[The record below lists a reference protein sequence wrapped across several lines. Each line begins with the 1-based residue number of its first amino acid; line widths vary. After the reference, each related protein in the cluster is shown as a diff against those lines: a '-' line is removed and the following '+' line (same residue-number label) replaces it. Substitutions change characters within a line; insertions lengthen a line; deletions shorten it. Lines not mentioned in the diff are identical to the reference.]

1 MPRKKV
7 NWELEWFKI
16 HNPPEQFYFE
26 FGKTILLSNNLFLTP
41 SITTTRVLLLEVV
54 KKIFEWEQLNDI
66 PKNSNLEWVD
76 VIKPVVDLLD
86 IPKDKRKELFHY
98 YKETQQAKLEQS
110 IAAIKKAEANLY
122 NDTIRL
128 PHLVEPLKIYKA
140 IYQLALDYFLKRET
154 GENQLLYDLLIP
166 LKEKMEGFGFSQYK
180 IKNAIDDLME
190 SFDYDSTSV
199 GQSIYKYVKKPY
211 FPKKITKMIDEADEH
226 PYEPIYSVINK
237 HLSK

>member
-26 FGKTILLSNNLFLTP
+26 FGKTVLFSNNLFHTP
-41 SITTTRVLLLEVV
+41 TVTTNSVLLTKVV
-54 KKIFEWEQLNDI
+54 EKIFDWESANKI
-66 PKNSNLEWVD
+66 PKKKNFEWVD
-76 VIKPVVDLLD
+76 IIKPIVDLLD

-211 FPKKITKMIDEADEH
+211 FPQKILKMIDEADEH

>member
-7 NWELEWFKI
+7 NWELELFKI
-16 HNPPEQFYFE
+16 HNPPEQFYYKYR
-26 FGKTILLSNNLFLTP
+26 KTTLLSNNLFQTP
-41 SITTTRVLLLEVV
+41 TVITNRVLSAKVV
-54 KKIFEWEQLNDI
+54 EKVFEWEQLNDI
-66 PKNSNLEWVD
+66 PKNSALEWVD

-86 IPKDKRKELFHY
+86 IPKDKRKELFHD
-98 YKETQQAKLEQS
+98 YKETQQVKLEQS
-110 IAAIKKAEANLY
+110 IAAIKKAEANLF
-122 NDTIRL
+122 NDKVVL
-128 PHLVEPLKIYKA
+128 PHLLEPLKIYKA
-140 IYQLALDYFLKRET
+140 LYQLALDYFLKRET
-154 GENQLLYDLLIP
+154 GENQLLYGLLIP

-190 SFDYDSTSV
+190 SFDYDSISV

-211 FPKKITKMIDEADEH
+211 FPKKILKMIDEAEKH